1 MGSARHCTGCHVRYL
16 SQQWAR
22 CCAACQTKK
31 KKKNKDRIR
40 VYAFP
45 VNIVSVLSI
54 AVLLPTPS
62 FRVRHTL
69 NKLLSSGVGRR
80 LKIQFRFS
88 SSFIGLI
95 ESSGVG
101 VSSEV

>member
-1 MGSARHCTGCHVRYL
+1 MGSL
-16 SQQWAR
+16 L
-22 CCAACQTKK
+22 CCLPDE
-31 KKKNKDRIR
+31 KKNKDRIR

-69 NKLLSSGVGRR
+69 NKLLSTKFRR
-80 LKIQFRFS
+80 GPSLKNSIP
-88 SSFIGLI
+88 L
-95 ESSGVG
+95 
-101 VSSEV
+101 